1 MGPLRQTRTRRTV
14 AHVLIAAAL
23 FASAAACN
31 RDAKPA
37 GGEAAMDYF
46 PLVTDARWVYR
57 IRSGL
62 GSFDVEVIARGEM
75 ALPDGHGQ
83 VFVMDE
89 RNLGNSF
96 GFAEVAPVGYIRT
109 DGYVARL
116 AGIDYFGSERGGSE
130 RGGSERGGSE
140 RGGSER
146 GGSEGGGGERAGLRL
161 LGRFEPTWILPAD
174 PKPGLRWEQETDM
187 FGNAGAGGAKMGWS
201 GEVRP
206 RTSVKVPAGRF
217 DDVLEIHSQ
226 YHDASEGSLEPKAI
240 YKDYYARGVGL
251 IQSVTED
258 PSGNEEN
265 RILQVLLEYSIP

>member
-1 MGPLRQTRTRRTV
+1 MDPLRQARTRRTV
-14 AHVLIAAAL
+14 ARLLIATAL
-23 FASAAACN
+23 FASAAACR

-116 AGIDYFGSERGGSE
+116 AGIDYLGRERGG
-130 RGGSERGGSE
+130 R
-140 RGGSER
+140 
-146 GGSEGGGGERAGLRL
+146 ERAGLRL

-187 FGNAGAGGAKMGWS
+187 FGNAGAGGAQMGWS